1 MAKILVDERTLELMP
16 DFIQQV
22 EKIVGNVLIVDS
34 LAYGVKE
41 LLFESQDF
49 EYNEVVLA
57 RVNKSTNLTYKT
69 GKMLITRINSAD
81 HYLIHYE

>member
-41 LLFESQDF
+41 LLFDYRDF
-49 EYNEVVLA
+49 GYNEVLLA
-57 RVNKSTNLTYKT
+57 RVNKLTYEPGKVIVT
-69 GKMLITRINSAD
+69 GVNSAD